1 MTTIVEKLAAL
12 SEQIR
17 YEALPQDAV
26 HKTKM
31 TILDTL
37 GCALGGYASE
47 PAKIMRGVVKRLGGT
62 PEATILGTT
71 ERTSVLGATWVN
83 GTAIRY
89 LDYNDTL
96 MSRDPGHPS
105 GNLAAVLA
113 VAEAQGLNG
122 RELICGLVNAYEI
135 QLRLVDHCGE
145 PCLWTRGWDHPTN
158 MVYGSAAAA
167 ARLLGLPRDKIAHA
181 MAIAGSQANF
191 LSEIR
196 RGVIGKIK
204 GTAEAKAAGDGVF
217 AALLAADGLT
227 GPLKI
232 FEGDYGYLNIVAG
245 GADLEALT
253 GPIKQHK
260 IMRTYLKYYPV
271 ETMTQSPVQAALDL
285 RAEHQI
291 DPRQIERVVVGLYDF
306 AFKKPS
312 WDSSKL
318 RPATRESAD
327 HSFNYCV
334 AIALLDGEVTA
345 AQFTDARIQAP
356 DAQDLM
362 MRTELVADPEIED
375 IYPKFYPGIVTVY
388 MKNGKS
394 FRKRVDHFPGDP
406 KRPMTEAQAEEK
418 FRNQAAP
425 YLTPDQIKRV
435 IATAWSLERLENVG
449 QLASML
455 AI

>member
-1 MTTIVEKLAAL
+1 MSTIVEKLAAL
-12 SEQIR
+12 SEQIQ
-17 YEALPQDAV
+17 YEKLPQEVV

-37 GCALGGYASE
+37 GCALGGFASD
-47 PAKIMRGVVKRLGGT
+47 PAKIMRGVVRRLGGM

-71 ERTSVLGATWVN
+71 ERTSVLCATWAN

-105 GNLAAVLA
+105 GNLAGVLA
-113 VAEAQGLNG
+113 LAEAQHVSGC
-122 RELICGLVNAYEI
+122 ELISALVNAYEI

-167 ARLLGLPRDKIAHA
+167 ARLLGLPREKIAHA

-204 GTAEAKAAGDGVF
+204 GTAEAKASGDGVF

-227 GPLKI
+227 GPIRI

-245 GADLEALT
+245 GADIDALT

-285 RAEHQI
+285 RSEHNI
-291 DPRQIERVVVGLYDF
+291 DPREIERVVVGLYDF

-312 WDSSKL
+312 WDASKL
-318 RPATRESAD
+318 KPTTRESAD

-345 AQFTDARIQAP
+345 AQFLDARIQAP
-356 DAQDLM
+356 DAQDLTA
-362 MRTELVADPEIED
+362 RTELVPDPEIEN

-388 MKNGKS
+388 LKNGKS
-394 FRKRVDHFPGDP
+394 YRKRVDHFPGDP
-406 KRPMTEAQAEEK
+406 KRPMTNAQAEKK
-418 FRNQAAP
+418 FLDQARP
-425 YLTPDQIKRV
+425 YLTAEQAHRV
-435 IATAWSLERLENVG
+435 INAVWSLEQMDDVADLTRL
-449 QLASML
+449 LT
-455 AI
+455 I

>member
-1 MTTIVEKLAAL
+1 MTTIVEKLAGL

-17 YEALPQDAV
+17 YEALPQDVV
-26 HKTKM
+26 HKAKM

-37 GCALGGYASE
+37 GCALGGFASD
-47 PAKIMRGVVKRLGGT
+47 PAKIMRGVVRRLGGT
-62 PEATILGTT
+62 PEATILGTS

-96 MSRDPGHPS
+96 MSRDPSHPS
-105 GNLAAVLA
+105 GNLASVLA
-113 VAEAQGLNG
+113 TAEAQGLNG
-122 RELICGLVNAYEI
+122 RDLICGLVNAYEI
-135 QLRLVDHCGE
+135 QGRLVDHCGE

-158 MVYGSAAAA
+158 MVYASAAAA
-167 ARLLGLPRDKIAHA
+167 ARLLGLSRDKIAHA

-227 GPLKI
+227 GPLRI
-232 FEGDYGYLNIVAG
+232 FEGDYGYLKIVAG
-245 GADLEALT
+245 GADLDALT

-260 IMRTYLKYYPV
+260 MMRTYLKYYPV

-312 WDSSKL
+312 WDPSKL

>member
-1 MTTIVEKLAAL
+1 MSTIVEKLAAL

-17 YEALPQDAV
+17 YEALPPDVV

-37 GCALGGYASE
+37 GCALGGFASD
-47 PAKIMRGVVKRLGGT
+47 PAKIMRGVVRRLGGA

-71 ERTSVLGATWVN
+71 ERTSVLGATWAN

-105 GNLAAVLA
+105 GNLAGVLA
-113 VAEAQGLNG
+113 LAEAQHLNG

-167 ARLLGLPRDKIAHA
+167 ARLLGLPREKIAHA

-227 GPLKI
+227 GPIKI

-245 GADLEALT
+245 GADLDALT
-253 GPIKQHK
+253 GPIRQHK

-285 RAEHQI
+285 RAEHDI
-291 DPRQIERVVVGLYDF
+291 DPREIERVVVGLYDF

-312 WDSSKL
+312 WDASKL
-318 RPATRESAD
+318 KPTTRESAD

-345 AQFTDARIQAP
+345 AQFLDSRIQAP
-356 DAQDLM
+356 DAQDLTA
-362 MRTELVADPEIED
+362 RTELVPDPEIEN
-375 IYPKFYPGIVTVY
+375 IYPKFYPGIVTVH

-394 FRKRVDHFPGDP
+394 YRKRVDHFPGDP
-406 KRPMTEAQAEEK
+406 RRPMTDAQAEHK
-418 FRNQAAP
+418 FRSQAVP
-425 YLTPDQIKRV
+425 YLTADQINRV
-435 IATAWSLERLENVG
+435 IDSVWSLEKLDDVG
-449 QLASML
+449 QLTRL
-455 AI
+455 LTI